1 MPQVPTYDGNQ
12 VRRAPLPGPMQDAG
26 ALAAP
31 ARANQ
36 QLGQAIAG
44 LGQVADRQVERQLDL
59 EAETQANTADAEI
72 TASWLEW
79 DAQARKKYRGASVG
93 EYEPEAKKWWDE
105 ASTKYGQNLSPRAKQ
120 RVGPALTR
128 KRTAAIGNVLQYSAT
143 ETERHRDQTAA
154 DNIATTI
161 QFGVTSGDV
170 EGAAAQVRTMV
181 AQLGARK
188 QWDTATVQKEQIQAL
203 SPLHLAQISKLAEN
217 DAAAASAYYNAAKEK
232 GEIAFTYQAKA
243 ESVLKAETDN
253 QFAMKKAAELAVLPL
268 EEQLAAAAKIGD
280 TNRREKTITRI
291 KEQVGLQN
299 LANQAREKKFSDQA
313 WQMVGQN
320 QKVPETVLQSMD
332 GKERVTLQDYER
344 ARAERLASKGN
355 APVKTD
361 PRTLAKIYDMMRDD
375 PEGFKKL
382 RMEPLMLN
390 IGASDME
397 QISRIQRDMLKPGA
411 EGKEVVTALQQIGTY
426 TDGLAKEKRA
436 QFDSAAFDALNEH
449 AKAKG
454 KPATYEERKVILDR
468 LTIDG
473 EVRSGSWY
481 RNDPNK
487 AYYQL
492 SPAERA
498 KFVPTISKEDR
509 ALITAS
515 LKKAGINEPT
525 EAQILERFKLAKG
538 MQ

>member
-1 MPQVPTYDGNQ
+1 VQLQ
-12 VRRAPLPGPMQDAG
+12 EH
-26 ALAAP
+26 LAA
-31 ARANQ
+31 
-36 QLGQAIAG
+36 
-44 LGQVADRQVERQLDL
+44 
-59 EAETQANTADAEI
+59 
-72 TASWLEW
+72 
-79 DAQARKKYRGASVG
+79 K
-93 EYEPEAKKWWDE
+93 AK
-105 ASTKYGQNLSPRAKQ
+105 R
-120 RVGPALTR
+120 
-128 KRTAAIGNVLQYSAT
+128 
-143 ETERHRDQTAA
+143 
-154 DNIATTI
+154 
-161 QFGVTSGDV
+161 
-170 EGAAAQVRTMV
+170 
-181 AQLGARK
+181 
-188 QWDTATVQKEQIQAL
+188 
-203 SPLHLAQISKLAEN
+203 LAEGGG
-217 DAAAASAYYNAAKEK
+217 AK
-232 GEIAFTYQAKA
+232 
-243 ESVLKAETDN
+243 
-253 QFAMKKAAELAVLPL
+253 
-268 EEQLAAAAKIGD
+268 
-280 TNRREKTITRI
+280 
-291 KEQVGLQN
+291 
-299 LANQAREKKFSDQA
+299 
-313 WQMVGQN
+313 
-320 QKVPETVLQSMD
+320 
-332 GKERVTLQDYER
+332 
-344 ARAERLASKGN
+344 
-355 APVKTD
+355 PVKTD
-361 PRTLAKIYDMMRDD
+361 PRALAKIYDMMRDD

-468 LTIDG
+468 LALDG
-473 EVRSGSWY
+473 EVVHGKWY